1 MFQLQ
6 DVDEEGSQQ
15 YADLDNPTYKMGL
28 EPCKKNHGFVKIRC
42 KEDPNKFAKRLS
54 SQRMSLASA
63 LSLNSDHDTPEPS
76 IPQRSSS
83 NMASAASVNTNTS
96 APVIPVDP
104 PSYQMKKFLESPMS
118 QSRKSFDELHPMGL
132 PKAPLRPG
140 EVLRRNSSF
149 KVIDENSDA
158 DDDGRISPSDFR
170 REIEA
175 KAGGPSSLFVARQQS
190 FPPKQNPVTIPSSRP
205 TSRVSGNITPN
216 SLSVPPSESSRK
228 GSDGRGGSFSSDY
241 GTILRDTSLPPE
253 EDCTSVIN
261 SDCFFHQDVPLFDVD
276 EEDDEGPYPMDPQ
289 NIKRIYLSSKQMM
302 ENFCKSQ
309 FYDVARSIGKGSLT
323 SSARKLPLSASI
335 VCREEEEYGT
345 SGGPVKESM
354 WYFTP
359 TLEVPFF
366 PNEYFV
372 RFKMRYVASIMFNF
386 ISNHSFSQTK
396 SKIEAHQDWCDLP
409 VAHREDG

>member
-1 MFQLQ
+1 MFYLQ

-42 KEDPNKFAKRLS
+42 KEDPSKFAKRLS

-63 LSLNSDHDTPEPS
+63 LSLNSDLDTPDPQV
-76 IPQRSSS
+76 PQRSSS
-83 NMASAASVNTNTS
+83 NMSSAAPANPVTND
-96 APVIPVDP
+96 PVIPVDP

-132 PKAPLRPG
+132 PKAPLKPG
-140 EVLRRNSSF
+140 EALRRNSSF

-158 DDDGRISPSDFR
+158 DDDGPISPSDFR
-170 REIEA
+170 SLIEA
-175 KAGGPSSLFVARQQS
+175 KAGGPSSLFVSRQQS

-205 TSRVSGNITPN
+205 NNRVNGTVTPN

-228 GSDGRGGSFSSDY
+228 GSDGRGGSLSSDY

-253 EDCTSVIN
+253 EDCTSLIN

-276 EEDDEGPYPMDPQ
+276 EEDDDGPYPLDPQ

-366 PNEYFV
+366 PNEYYV
-372 RFKMRYVASIMFNF
+372 RFKMRYQTGPIYYFVLK
-386 ISNHSFSQTK
+386 HSFSQTK
-396 SKIEAHQDWCDLP
+396 SKTEAY
-409 VAHREDG
+409 

>member
-1 MFQLQ
+1 MNFLLQ
-6 DVDEEGSQQ
+6 DVDEDGSQQ

-42 KEDPNKFAKRLS
+42 KEDPSKFAKRLS
-54 SQRMSLASA
+54 SQRMSLASG
-63 LSLNSDHDTPEPS
+63 LSLNSEHEPEP
-76 IPQRSSS
+76 PVGQRSSS
-83 NMASAASVNTNTS
+83 DMASMTS
-96 APVIPVDP
+96 AAADTTDSRIPVDP

-118 QSRKSFDELHPMGL
+118 QSRKSFDEIHPMGL
-132 PKAPLRPG
+132 PKAPHKPG
-140 EVLRRNSSF
+140 EALRRNSSF
-149 KVIDENSDA
+149 KAIDENSDG
-158 DDDGRISPSDFR
+158 DDDGRISPSEFR

-175 KAGGPSSLFVARQQS
+175 KAGGPSSLFVSRQ
-190 FPPKQNPVTIPSSRP
+190 PPRQNAITIPSSKP
-205 TSRVSGNITPN
+205 TTIRASGTVTPN

-253 EDCTSVIN
+253 EDCTSLIN

-276 EEDDEGPYPMDPQ
+276 EEDDDGPYTLDPQ

-323 SSARKLPLSASI
+323 SSGRKLPLSASI

-345 SGGPVKESM
+345 SGGPVKESV

-366 PNEYFV
+366 PNEYYV
-372 RFKMRYVASIMFNF
+372 RFKMR
-386 ISNHSFSQTK
+386 
-396 SKIEAHQDWCDLP
+396 
-409 VAHREDG
+409 